1 MADYAL
7 IESYVEALRHQVR
20 WRRDLDDL
28 VAEVRDHLYT
38 AAERLEAR
46 GAEGPRAQ
54 RETLKRFGEPELI
67 SLAFATTPQG
77 GLAMPTEFTKK
88 TGTLAV
94 IGAILWLVMTSL
106 WWMAGL
112 APPRGDVTYDSLDS
126 ASGILYAG
134 GAAALLGAVSLTFVT
149 LLALQRRHGSLGR
162 SGTIGLV
169 ASGLGVIA
177 ALAAWVF
184 TGWGLMMT
192 VATALIAYPIY
203 RRDIAPQLP
212 TLALGGG
219 FAAGAVTWAVFRSIE
234 GTLLRW
240 GGLWSDFW
248 VANLVGITVAA
259 VLFVF
264 GLVGLGLWLRG
275 ETPAEITDPDRV
287 VTS

>member
-1 MADYAL
+1 MADYVL
-7 IESYVEALRHQVR
+7 IDGYVEVLRHQVR
-20 WRRDLDDL
+20 WRGDLDDL

-54 RETLKRFGEPELI
+54 RETLERFGDPELI
-67 SLAFATTPQG
+67 TLAFATTPQG

-94 IGAILWLVMTSL
+94 IGAMLWLIMTSL
-106 WWMAGL
+106 WWMAGV
-112 APPRGDVTYDSLDS
+112 APPRGDVTYDSLDG
-126 ASGILYAG
+126 ASGILYAV
-134 GAAALLGAVSLTFVT
+134 GAVALLGAVSLTFVT
-149 LLALQRRHGSLGR
+149 LLALQRRHGSLGL
-162 SGTIGLV
+162 SGRVGLV
-169 ASGLGVIA
+169 ASGLSVIA

-192 VATALIAYPIY
+192 VATAFIAYPIY
-203 RRDIAPQLP
+203 RRDIAPRLP

-219 FAAGAVTWAVFRSIE
+219 FAAGAVAWALFRAVDGS
-234 GTLLRW
+234 LLRW

-248 VANLVGITVAA
+248 VANLVGITVAV
-259 VLFVF
+259 VLFSF
-264 GLVGLGLWLRG
+264 GLVGLGLWMRG
-275 ETPAEITDPDRV
+275 EEPAEITDPDRV